1 MARVKKI
8 EFSSDGEALMTTV
21 HGLRRLRGRFATV
34 GKRRDCLI
42 TRATRD
48 GVTISISHPSPRGIE
63 IKQFAL
69 NDPSWDLTY
78 VQGVPS
84 APQPSVA
91 NLHGAGSLANSVTRC
106 TQLRLGL
113 SLDGSQKTLRCVNRL
128 GHAGAHHYRNNQQTK
143 HSESK

>member
-8 EFSSDGEALMTTV
+8 EFSSDGEAMVTTV

-42 TRATRD
+42 TKATRE

-69 NDPSWDLTY
+69 NDPNWDLTY
-78 VQGVPS
+78 VESV
-84 APQPSVA
+84 PQPSVA
-91 NLHGAGSLANSVTRC
+91 NLHGAGSMANRVTRC
-106 TQLRLGL
+106 THMRLGL
-113 SLDGSQKTLRCVNRL
+113 SLDGSQKILRCVNSL